1 MGVGVPNTPLL
12 GLVVMAVVL
21 RTPGCGIGSTKHSP
35 FRRDGH
41 DSRSKDTKVWE
52 WECRTLT
59 FFGLVVMAVVLR
71 TAGCGSGSG
80 SAKHSPFRL
89 GGHDS
94 HAEDSRVWEWECQT
108 FPF

>member
-1 MGVGVPNTPLL
+1 MGVGEPNTTLS
-12 GLVVMAVVL
+12 GVMVITVVL
-21 RTPGCGIGSTKHSP
+21 RTPRCGSGSAKHSP

-52 WECRTLT
+52 LECRSLT
-59 FFGLVVMAVVLR
+59 FSGLMVMTVVLR
-71 TAGCGSGSG
+71 TPGCRSGSG

-94 HAEDSRVWEWECQT
+94 RAENSRVWEWECET
-108 FPF
+108 LPF